1 MLDQTR
7 AAQTLAAL
15 DGPRSGADGGASA
28 VFVPGRIEVLGKHTD
43 YAGGRSLLAAS
54 SQGLL
59 FCFRPRTD
67 SLLRVT
73 DVTRGLETELL
84 IDPEMDSPSD
94 WSNYLATVARRLAA
108 NFPGPNGGSIRG
120 ADVAFT
126 SDLPRAA
133 GMSSSSALV
142 VGTYLVLAEVNSLT
156 ERPEY
161 EAAISSLEN
170 LGEYLGS
177 VENGLDYRSLAGEA
191 GVGTFGGSEDQTAI
205 LCSTAGR
212 LRQYSYCPVRHERT
226 IGLPDHLEFAIAEC
240 GVRAP
245 KTGSA
250 KEAYNRASR
259 LASGV
264 AEAWRAATGRDEP
277 HAAAV
282 LALGAEAR
290 QRLEEVLL
298 DYETEEFTGAQ
309 LTRRLEHFATES
321 EEIVGA
327 AGDALAAGD
336 LERFGAL
343 VDRSQAGAERLLDN
357 QIPET
362 IHLAAS
368 ARRLG
373 ALAASA
379 FGAGFG
385 GSVWALVE
393 RSRSAEL
400 LAAWREDYLKAFPQR
415 AEARFLATSAGD
427 GARSIDIGRLAAS

>member
-1 MLDQTR
+1 MLDQNR
-7 AAQTLAAL
+7 AARTLAAL
-15 DGPRSGADGGASA
+15 VGRDSRAAGPASA

-59 FCFRPRTD
+59 FCFRPRSD

-73 DVTRGLETELL
+73 DVTRGLEAELW
-84 IDPEMDSPSD
+84 IAADMASPTG
-94 WSNYLATVARRLAA
+94 WPNYLATVARRLAA
-108 NFPGPNGGSIRG
+108 NFPRPGGEPLRG

-142 VGTYLVLAEVNSLT
+142 VGTYLVLAEVNTLA
-156 ERPEY
+156 EHPAYR
-161 EAAISSLEN
+161 AAISTLEN

-177 VENGLDYRSLAGEA
+177 VENGLDYRTLAGEA

-226 IGLPDHLEFAIAEC
+226 IGLADHLEFAIAEC

-259 LASGV
+259 LAAGI

-282 LALGAEAR
+282 LALGPEAR
-290 QRLEEVLL
+290 RRLKEILA
-298 DYETEEFTGAQ
+298 DYETEEFTGAE
-309 LTRRLEHFATES
+309 LARRLEHFATES
-321 EEIVGA
+321 EEIVVA

-336 LERFGAL
+336 FGRFGEL

-362 IHLAAS
+362 VHLAAS

-393 RSRSAEL
+393 RSHGERL
-400 LAAWREDYLKAFPQR
+400 LAAWREDYLRAFPQR
-415 AEARFLATSAGD
+415 AGARFFRTRAGT
-427 GARSIDIGRLAAS
+427 GARSVDVGRVVVG